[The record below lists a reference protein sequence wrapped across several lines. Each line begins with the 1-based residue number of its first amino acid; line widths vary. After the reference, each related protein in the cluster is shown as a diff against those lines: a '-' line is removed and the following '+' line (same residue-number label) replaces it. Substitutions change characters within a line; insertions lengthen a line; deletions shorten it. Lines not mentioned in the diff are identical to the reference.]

1 MIFMCYSVIYK
12 NTVSETPEELIKNLG
27 LEKSELVVNDA
38 YSKEITMD
46 SCLCQINIPDTLAS
60 KYDTRMSDNYF
71 DFIATKKKF
80 IHLKTGSEKRN
91 FPHLFT
97 I

>member
-1 MIFMCYSVIYK
+1 MCYSVIYK
-12 NTVSETPEELIKNLG
+12 NTVSETPDELIKNLG

-80 IHLKTGSEKRN
+80 IHLKLVAKSEISLIYLLYRG
-91 FPHLFT
+91 
-97 I
+97 